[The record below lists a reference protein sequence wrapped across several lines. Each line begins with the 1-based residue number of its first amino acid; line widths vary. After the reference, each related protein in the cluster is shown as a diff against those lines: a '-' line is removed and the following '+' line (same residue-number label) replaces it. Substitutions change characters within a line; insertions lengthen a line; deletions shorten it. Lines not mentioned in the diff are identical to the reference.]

1 MRFWL
6 GDRPGCMIVVRD
18 NVVHGNS
25 QGCLMGGAS
34 DACMIAGLTS
44 FQGTGVK
51 HGDPL
56 TF

>member
-1 MRFWL
+1 
-6 GDRPGCMIVVRD
+6 MIVVRD